1 MGKTT
6 LAVLPVALLFALGL
20 THFRLNKKE
29 PFPPGPP
36 GSFIFG
42 NALEIRRAKYL
53 WLKLADLA
61 KLYGPI
67 LTLRLPVS
75 PVIVVSD
82 AETVTELFEKRS
94 SNFSNRPVIQM
105 VHLGGWGDRVI
116 FTQYNQT
123 WRLYRKLLHRA
134 LNSQVTP
141 DYQEAQ
147 VYEVRR
153 LMKRL
158 VDDPGNFLND
168 VHLMVGSASVRI
180 LYGHTVQGPDDRFIV
195 ASEEIMSAVKEAI
208 VPGRWLVDTLPI

>member
-20 THFRLNKKE
+20 AHLRLNKKK
-29 PFPPGPP
+29 PLPPGPP

-42 NALEIRRAKYL
+42 NALEIRSAKYL

-67 LTLRLPVS
+67 FTLRLPIS
-75 PVIVVSD
+75 PVIIVSD

-94 SNFSNRPVIQM
+94 SNFSNRPVLQM

-134 LNSQVTP
+134 LNSQVTL
-141 DYQEAQ
+141 DYQEVQ
-147 VYEVRR
+147 MYEVRR

-158 VDDPGNFLND
+158 VDGPSNFLKD

-180 LYGHTVQGPDDRFIV
+180 LYGHTVQGPDDRFI
-195 ASEEIMSAVKEAI
+195 ASSEEIMSAVKEGA
-208 VPGRWLVDTLPI
+208 R